1 MLENGADIWR
11 WLAEGGYFYV
21 CGDAARMAKDVDDA
35 LHRIVEE
42 QGGKTKEEAAAFVG
56 ELKKTKRYRKDVY

>member
-1 MLENGADIWR
+1 
-11 WLAEGGYFYV
+11 
-21 CGDAARMAKDVDDA
+21 
-35 LHRIVEE
+35 VEE